1 MCSEKYKNVLNFI
14 SSGKVCGYRKDSHTR
29 KKEENNENKKNN
41 GRYSGNGNGC
51 VCIGIN
57 PVFAAGEIGIS
68 AEKVSAKA
76 GAEFTLAVSIKDVPS
91 TGVGGCEFSLA
102 YDSSIVTV
110 TGVTA
115 GTIAQTGAD
124 DQESAFAGEAPSF
137 DSNFSAAGVIDVIYS
152 TGLTDSAYMVKQ
164 DGVFLTITGTVNE
177 SAKAGDVSDFK
188 IQPIDRETTPG
199 SGTKNDQIVFASI
212 AEDGTVSNYDTVVS
226 DGSVTVVGDSETTT
240 AVTTTTDSESTTTV
254 TKDTT
259 VTGDTTTGTEDD
271 VNYGDAN
278 LDGKVDLT
286 DAIVLNK
293 YLAKLITA
301 SEQAVKNMNVY
312 LDENVD
318 ENDTTYLMKFV
329 LNMEGYQNLPII
341 PEA

>member
-1 MCSEKYKNVLNFI
+1 MKTK
-14 SSGKVCGYRKDSHTR
+14 RTMA
-29 KKEENNENKKNN
+29 
-41 GRYSGNGNGC
+41 
-51 VCIGIN
+51 GILAMAMAASALAFN

-76 GAEFTLAVSIKDVPS
+76 GAEFTLAVSLKDVPS

-177 SAKAGDVSDFK
+177 SAKVGDVSDFK

-212 AEDGTVSNYDTVVS
+212 AEDGTVSSYDTVVS
-226 DGSVTVVGDSETTT
+226 DGSVTVVGDGEVTTATTTVSNPTTTETTT
-240 AVTTTTDSESTTTV
+240 GGTV
-254 TKDTT
+254 TDNI
-259 VTGDTTTGTEDD
+259 GD
-271 VNYGDAN
+271 VN
-278 LDGKVDLT
+278 LDGVVDIL
-286 DAIVLNK
+286 DAVMLNK
-293 YLAKLITA
+293 YLAGVVQL
-301 SEQAVKNMNVY
+301 SDQAKRNANCDQRADSANSIG
-312 LDENVD
+312 DE
-318 ENDTTYLMKFV
+318 DTTVLMQFLLSIDDV
-329 LNMEGYQNLPII
+329 SDLPLT
-341 PEA
+341 E

>member
-1 MCSEKYKNVLNFI
+1 MKTK
-14 SSGKVCGYRKDSHTR
+14 RTMA
-29 KKEENNENKKNN
+29 
-41 GRYSGNGNGC
+41 
-51 VCIGIN
+51 GILAMAMAASALAFN

-76 GAEFTLAVSIKDVPS
+76 GAEFTLAVSLKDVPS

-177 SAKAGDVSDFK
+177 SAKVGDVSDF
-188 IQPIDRETTPG
+188 
-199 SGTKNDQIVFASI
+199 KNDQIVFASI
-212 AEDGTVSNYDTVVS
+212 AEDGTVSSYDTVVS

-240 AVTTTTDSESTTTV
+240 AVTTTTGSDSTTTE
-254 TKDTT
+254 TKE
-259 VTGDTTTGTEDD
+259 TTTESESDI
-271 VNYGDAN
+271 NYGDAN

-286 DAIVLNK
+286 DAITLNK
-293 YLAKLITA
+293 YLAGVLTA
-301 SEQAVKNMNVY
+301 SDQAVKNMNVY
-312 LDENVD
+312 LDSNVD
-318 ENDTTYLMKFV
+318 DKDTTYLMKFI
-329 LNMEGYQNLPII
+329 LNVDGYQDLPIT

>member
-1 MCSEKYKNVLNFI
+1 MKTK
-14 SSGKVCGYRKDSHTR
+14 RTMA
-29 KKEENNENKKNN
+29 
-41 GRYSGNGNGC
+41 
-51 VCIGIN
+51 GILAMAMAASALAFN

-76 GAEFTLAVSIKDVPS
+76 GAEFTLAVSLEDVPS
-91 TGVGGCEFSLA
+91 AGVGGCEFSLA
-102 YDSSIVTV
+102 YDSSIITV

-115 GTIAQTGAD
+115 GTVAQTGAD

-137 DSNFSAAGVIDVIYS
+137 DSNFSTAGVIDVIYS

-177 SAKAGDVSDFK
+177 SAKVGDVSEFK

-226 DGSVTVVGDSETTT
+226 DGSVTVVGDSGTGTTT
-240 AVTTTTDSESTTTV
+240 AVTTTTGSESTTTATKETTV
-254 TKDTT
+254 TKDTADT
-259 VTGDTTTGTEDD
+259 KETTTGSEDEA
-271 VNYGDAN
+271 NYGDAN

-286 DAIVLNK
+286 DAVTLNK
-293 YLAKLITA
+293 YLAGLVTA

-312 LDENVD
+312 LDDNVD
-318 ENDTTYLMKFV
+318 EKDTTYLMRFV
-329 LNMEGYQNLPII
+329 LNMEGYQNLPFL
-341 PEA
+341 PED

>member
-1 MCSEKYKNVLNFI
+1 MKTK
-14 SSGKVCGYRKDSHTR
+14 RTMA
-29 KKEENNENKKNN
+29 
-41 GRYSGNGNGC
+41 
-51 VCIGIN
+51 GILAMAMAASALAFN

-76 GAEFTLAVSIKDVPS
+76 GAEFTLAVSLKDVPS

-177 SAKAGDVSDFK
+177 SAKVGDVSDFK

-293 YLAKLITA
+293 YLAKLITP

-318 ENDTTYLMKFV
+318 ESDTTYLMKFV

>member
-1 MCSEKYKNVLNFI
+1 MKTK
-14 SSGKVCGYRKDSHTR
+14 RTMA
-29 KKEENNENKKNN
+29 
-41 GRYSGNGNGC
+41 
-51 VCIGIN
+51 GILAMGMAASALAFN

-76 GAEFTLAVSIKDVPS
+76 GAEFTLAVSLKDVPS

-177 SAKAGDVSDFK
+177 SAKVGDVSDFK

-212 AEDGTVSNYDTVVS
+212 AEDGTVSSYDTVVS
-226 DGSVTVVGDSETTT
+226 DGSVTVVGDGEVTTATTTVSNPTTTETTT
-240 AVTTTTDSESTTTV
+240 GGTV
-254 TKDTT
+254 TDNI
-259 VTGDTTTGTEDD
+259 GD
-271 VNYGDAN
+271 VN
-278 LDGKVDLT
+278 LDGVVDIL
-286 DAIVLNK
+286 DAVMLNK
-293 YLAKLITA
+293 YLAGVVQL
-301 SEQAVKNMNVY
+301 SDQAERNANCDQRADSANSIG
-312 LDENVD
+312 DE
-318 ENDTTYLMKFV
+318 DTTVLMQFLLSIDDV
-329 LNMEGYQNLPII
+329 SDLPLTK
-341 PEA
+341 

>member
-1 MCSEKYKNVLNFI
+1 MKTK
-14 SSGKVCGYRKDSHTR
+14 RTMA
-29 KKEENNENKKNN
+29 
-41 GRYSGNGNGC
+41 
-51 VCIGIN
+51 GILAMAMAASALAFN
-57 PVFAAGEIGIS
+57 PVFAAGGIGIS

-76 GAEFTLAVSIKDVPS
+76 GAEFTLAVSLKDVPS

-115 GTIAQTGAD
+115 GTVAQTGAD

-137 DSNFSAAGVIDVIYS
+137 DSNFSTAGVVDVIYS

-177 SAKAGDVSDFK
+177 SAKVGDVSEFK

-226 DGSVTVVGDSETTT
+226 DGSVIVVGDSETTT
-240 AVTTTTDSESTTTV
+240 AVTTTTGSESTTTATKETTV
-254 TKDTT
+254 TKDTADT
-259 VTGDTTTGTEDD
+259 KETTTGSEDEA
-271 VNYGDAN
+271 NYGDAN

-286 DAIVLNK
+286 DAVILNK
-293 YLAKLITA
+293 YLAGLVTA
-301 SEQAVKNMNVY
+301 SEQAIKNMNVY
-312 LDENVD
+312 LDDNVD
-318 ENDTTYLMKFV
+318 EKDTTYLMRFV
-329 LNMEGYQNLPII
+329 LNMEGYQNLPFLS
-341 PEA
+341 ED

>member
-1 MCSEKYKNVLNFI
+1 MKTK
-14 SSGKVCGYRKDSHTR
+14 RTMA
-29 KKEENNENKKNN
+29 
-41 GRYSGNGNGC
+41 
-51 VCIGIN
+51 GILAMAMAASALAFN

-76 GAEFTLAVSIKDVPS
+76 GAEFTLAVSLKDVPS
-91 TGVGGCEFSLA
+91 AGVGGCEFSLA

-177 SAKAGDVSDFK
+177 SAKVGDVSDFK

-212 AEDGTVSNYDTVVS
+212 AEDGTVSSYDTVVS
-226 DGSVTVVGDSETTT
+226 DGSVTVVGDGEVTTATTTVSNPTTTETTT
-240 AVTTTTDSESTTTV
+240 GGTV
-254 TKDTT
+254 TDNI
-259 VTGDTTTGTEDD
+259 GD
-271 VNYGDAN
+271 VN
-278 LDGKVDLT
+278 LDGVVDIL
-286 DAIVLNK
+286 DAVMLNK
-293 YLAKLITA
+293 YLAGVVQL
-301 SEQAVKNMNVY
+301 SDQAERNANCDQRADSANSIG
-312 LDENVD
+312 DE
-318 ENDTTYLMKFV
+318 DTTVLMQFLLSIDDV
-329 LNMEGYQNLPII
+329 SDLPLT
-341 PEA
+341 E

>member
-1 MCSEKYKNVLNFI
+1 MKTK
-14 SSGKVCGYRKDSHTR
+14 RTMA
-29 KKEENNENKKNN
+29 
-41 GRYSGNGNGC
+41 
-51 VCIGIN
+51 GILAMAMAASALAFN

-76 GAEFTLAVSIKDVPS
+76 GAEFTLAVSLKDVPS

-177 SAKAGDVSDFK
+177 SAKVGDVSDFK

-212 AEDGTVSNYDTVVS
+212 AEDGTVSSYDTVVS
-226 DGSVTVVGDSETTT
+226 DGSVTVVGDGEVTTATTTVSNPTTTETTT
-240 AVTTTTDSESTTTV
+240 GGTV
-254 TKDTT
+254 TDNI
-259 VTGDTTTGTEDD
+259 GD
-271 VNYGDAN
+271 VN
-278 LDGKVDLT
+278 LDGVVDVL
-286 DAIVLNK
+286 DAVMLNK
-293 YLAKLITA
+293 YLAGVVQL
-301 SEQAVKNMNVY
+301 SDQALRNANCNQTTESANSVG
-312 LDENVD
+312 DE
-318 ENDTTYLMKFV
+318 DTTSLMEFLLSIV
-329 LNMEGYQNLPII
+329 EDLPVVD
-341 PEA
+341 

>member
-1 MCSEKYKNVLNFI
+1 MKTK
-14 SSGKVCGYRKDSHTR
+14 RTMA
-29 KKEENNENKKNN
+29 
-41 GRYSGNGNGC
+41 
-51 VCIGIN
+51 GILAMAMAASALAFN
-57 PVFAAGEIGIS
+57 PVFAAGGIGIS

-76 GAEFTLAVSIKDVPS
+76 GAEFTLAVSLKDVPS

-115 GTIAQTGAD
+115 GTVAQTGAD
-124 DQESAFAGEAPSF
+124 DQESVFAGEAPSF
-137 DSNFSAAGVIDVIYS
+137 DSNFSTAGVIDVIYS

-177 SAKAGDVSDFK
+177 SAKVGDVSEFK

-226 DGSVTVVGDSETTT
+226 DGSVIVVGDSETTT
-240 AVTTTTDSESTTTV
+240 AVTTTTGSESTTTATKETTV
-254 TKDTT
+254 TKDTA
-259 VTGDTTTGTEDD
+259 DIKETTTGSEDEA
-271 VNYGDAN
+271 NYGDAN

-286 DAIVLNK
+286 DAVILNK
-293 YLAKLITA
+293 YLAGLVTA

-312 LDENVD
+312 LDDNVD
-318 ENDTTYLMKFV
+318 EKDTTYLMRFV
-329 LNMEGYQNLPII
+329 LNMEGYQNLPFLS
-341 PEA
+341 ED

>member
-1 MCSEKYKNVLNFI
+1 MKTK
-14 SSGKVCGYRKDSHTR
+14 RTMA
-29 KKEENNENKKNN
+29 
-41 GRYSGNGNGC
+41 
-51 VCIGIN
+51 GILAMAMAASALAFN

-76 GAEFTLAVSIKDVPS
+76 GAEFTLSVSLKDVPS

-124 DQESAFAGEAPSF
+124 DQESAFSGEAPSF
-137 DSNFSAAGVIDVIYS
+137 DSNFSTAGVIDVIYS

-177 SAKAGDVSDFK
+177 SAKVGDVSEFK
-188 IQPIDRETTPG
+188 VQPIDRETTPG

-212 AEDGTVSNYDTVVS
+212 AEDGTVSSYDTVVS
-226 DGSVTVVGDSETTT
+226 NGSVTVIGDSETTT
-240 AVTTTTDSESTTTV
+240 VTTTGAATTTTE
-254 TKDTT
+254 TK
-259 VTGDTTTGTEDD
+259 TTTTEEEGA

-278 LDGKVDLT
+278 LDGVVDLL
-286 DAIVLNK
+286 DAITLNK
-293 YLAKLITA
+293 YLAGVITP
-301 SEQAVKNMNVY
+301 SDQAMKNMNVY
-312 LDENVD
+312 KPADTGVD
-318 ENDTTYLMKFV
+318 EDDTTTLMKFV
-329 LNMEGYQNLPII
+329 LNDIEELPVNS
-341 PEA
+341 EE

>member
-1 MCSEKYKNVLNFI
+1 MKTK
-14 SSGKVCGYRKDSHTR
+14 RTMA
-29 KKEENNENKKNN
+29 
-41 GRYSGNGNGC
+41 
-51 VCIGIN
+51 GILAMAMAASALAFN

-76 GAEFTLAVSIKDVPS
+76 GAEFTLAVSLKDVPS

-177 SAKAGDVSDFK
+177 SAKVGDVSEFK

-212 AEDGTVSNYDTVVS
+212 AEDGTVSSYDTVVS
-226 DGSVTVVGDSETTT
+226 DGSVTVIGDGEVTTATTTVSNPTTTETTT
-240 AVTTTTDSESTTTV
+240 GGTV
-254 TKDTT
+254 TDNI
-259 VTGDTTTGTEDD
+259 GD
-271 VNYGDAN
+271 VN
-278 LDGKVDLT
+278 LDGVVDIL
-286 DAIVLNK
+286 DAVMLNK
-293 YLAKLITA
+293 YLAGVVQL
-301 SEQAVKNMNVY
+301 SDQAERNANCDQRADSANSIG
-312 LDENVD
+312 DE
-318 ENDTTYLMKFV
+318 DTTVLMQFLLSIDDV
-329 LNMEGYQNLPII
+329 LDLPLT
-341 PEA
+341 E

>member
-1 MCSEKYKNVLNFI
+1 MKTK
-14 SSGKVCGYRKDSHTR
+14 RTMA
-29 KKEENNENKKNN
+29 
-41 GRYSGNGNGC
+41 
-51 VCIGIN
+51 GILAMAMAASALAFN
-57 PVFAAGEIGIS
+57 PVFAAGGIGIS

-76 GAEFTLAVSIKDVPS
+76 GAEFTLAVSLKDVPS

-115 GTIAQTGAD
+115 GTVAQTGAD
-124 DQESAFAGEAPSF
+124 DQESVFAGEAPSF
-137 DSNFSAAGVIDVIYS
+137 DSNFSTAGVIDVIYS

-177 SAKAGDVSDFK
+177 SAKVGDVSEFK

-240 AVTTTTDSESTTTV
+240 AVTTTTGSESTTTATKETTV
-254 TKDTT
+254 TKDTADT
-259 VTGDTTTGTEDD
+259 KETTTGSEDEA
-271 VNYGDAN
+271 NYGDAN

-286 DAIVLNK
+286 DAVILNK
-293 YLAKLITA
+293 YLAGLVTA
-301 SEQAVKNMNVY
+301 SEQAIKNMNVY
-312 LDENVD
+312 LDDNVD
-318 ENDTTYLMKFV
+318 EKDTTYLMRFV
-329 LNMEGYQNLPII
+329 LNMEGYQNLPFLS
-341 PEA
+341 ED

>member
-1 MCSEKYKNVLNFI
+1 MKTKRI
-14 SSGKVCGYRKDSHTR
+14 MA
-29 KKEENNENKKNN
+29 
-41 GRYSGNGNGC
+41 
-51 VCIGIN
+51 GILAMAMAASALAFN
-57 PVFAAGEIGIS
+57 PVFAAGGIGIS

-76 GAEFTLAVSIKDVPS
+76 GAEFTLAVSLKDVPS

-115 GTIAQTGAD
+115 GTVAQTGAD
-124 DQESAFAGEAPSF
+124 DQESVFAGEAPSF
-137 DSNFSAAGVIDVIYS
+137 DSNFSTAGVVDVIYS

-177 SAKAGDVSDFK
+177 SAKVGDVSEFK

-240 AVTTTTDSESTTTV
+240 AVTTTTGSESTTTATKETTV
-254 TKDTT
+254 TKDTADT
-259 VTGDTTTGTEDD
+259 KETTTGSEDEA
-271 VNYGDAN
+271 NYGDAN

-286 DAIVLNK
+286 DAVTLNK
-293 YLAKLITA
+293 YLAGLVTA
-301 SEQAVKNMNVY
+301 SEQAIKNMNVY
-312 LDENVD
+312 LDDNVD
-318 ENDTTYLMKFV
+318 EKDTTYLMRFV
-329 LNMEGYQNLPII
+329 LNMEGYQNLPFLS
-341 PEA
+341 ED

>member
-1 MCSEKYKNVLNFI
+1 MKTK
-14 SSGKVCGYRKDSHTR
+14 RTMA
-29 KKEENNENKKNN
+29 
-41 GRYSGNGNGC
+41 
-51 VCIGIN
+51 GILAMAMAASALAFN
-57 PVFAAGEIGIS
+57 PVFAAGGIGIS

-76 GAEFTLAVSIKDVPS
+76 GAEFTLAVSLKDVPS

-115 GTIAQTGAD
+115 GTVAQTGAD
-124 DQESAFAGEAPSF
+124 DQESVFAGEAPSF
-137 DSNFSAAGVIDVIYS
+137 DNNFSTAGVIDVIYS

-177 SAKAGDVSDFK
+177 SAKVGDVSEFK

-240 AVTTTTDSESTTTV
+240 AVTTTTGSESTTTATKETTV
-254 TKDTT
+254 TKDTADT
-259 VTGDTTTGTEDD
+259 KETTTGSEDEA
-271 VNYGDAN
+271 NYGDAN

-286 DAIVLNK
+286 DAVTLNK
-293 YLAKLITA
+293 YLAGLVTA

-312 LDENVD
+312 LDDNVD
-318 ENDTTYLMKFV
+318 EKDTTYLMKFI
-329 LNMEGYQNLPII
+329 LNMEGYQNLPFL
-341 PEA
+341 PED

>member
-1 MCSEKYKNVLNFI
+1 MKTK
-14 SSGKVCGYRKDSHTR
+14 RTMA
-29 KKEENNENKKNN
+29 
-41 GRYSGNGNGC
+41 
-51 VCIGIN
+51 GILAMAMAASALEFN
-57 PVFAAGEIGIS
+57 PVFAAGGIGIS

-76 GAEFTLAVSIKDVPS
+76 GAEFTLAVSLKDVPS

-115 GTIAQTGAD
+115 GTVAQTGAD
-124 DQESAFAGEAPSF
+124 DQESVFAGEAPSF
-137 DSNFSAAGVIDVIYS
+137 DSNFSTAGVIDVIYS

-177 SAKAGDVSDFK
+177 SAKVGDVSEFK

-240 AVTTTTDSESTTTV
+240 AVTTTTDSESTTTATKETTV
-254 TKDTT
+254 TKDTADT
-259 VTGDTTTGTEDD
+259 KETTTGSEDEA
-271 VNYGDAN
+271 NYGDAN

-286 DAIVLNK
+286 DAVTLNK
-293 YLAKLITA
+293 YLAGLVTA

-312 LDENVD
+312 LDDNVD
-318 ENDTTYLMKFV
+318 ETDTTYLMKFI
-329 LNMEGYQNLPII
+329 LNMEGYQNLPFL
-341 PEA
+341 PED

>member
-1 MCSEKYKNVLNFI
+1 MKTK
-14 SSGKVCGYRKDSHTR
+14 RTMA
-29 KKEENNENKKNN
+29 
-41 GRYSGNGNGC
+41 
-51 VCIGIN
+51 GILAMAMAASALAFN
-57 PVFAAGEIGIS
+57 PVFAAGGIGIS

-76 GAEFTLAVSIKDVPS
+76 GAEFTLAVSLKDVPS

-115 GTIAQTGAD
+115 GTVAQTGAD

-137 DSNFSAAGVIDVIYS
+137 DSNFSTAGVIDVIYS

-177 SAKAGDVSDFK
+177 SAKVGDVSEFK

-240 AVTTTTDSESTTTV
+240 VVTTTTGSESTTTATKETTV
-254 TKDTT
+254 TKDTADT
-259 VTGDTTTGTEDD
+259 KETTTGSEDEA
-271 VNYGDAN
+271 NYGDAN

-286 DAIVLNK
+286 DSVILNK
-293 YLAKLITA
+293 YLAGLVTA

-312 LDENVD
+312 LDDNVD
-318 ENDTTYLMKFV
+318 EKDTTYLMRFV
-329 LNMEGYQNLPII
+329 LNMEGYQNLPFLS
-341 PEA
+341 ED

>member
-1 MCSEKYKNVLNFI
+1 MKTK
-14 SSGKVCGYRKDSHTR
+14 RTMA
-29 KKEENNENKKNN
+29 
-41 GRYSGNGNGC
+41 
-51 VCIGIN
+51 GILAMAMAASALAFN
-57 PVFAAGEIGIS
+57 PVFAAGGIGIS

-76 GAEFTLAVSIKDVPS
+76 GAEFTLAVSPKDVPS

-115 GTIAQTGAD
+115 GTVAQTGAD
-124 DQESAFAGEAPSF
+124 DQESVFAGEAPSF
-137 DSNFSAAGVIDVIYS
+137 DSNFSTAGVIDVIYS

-177 SAKAGDVSDFK
+177 SAKVGDVSEFK

-240 AVTTTTDSESTTTV
+240 VVTTTTGSESTTTATKETTV
-254 TKDTT
+254 TKDTADT
-259 VTGDTTTGTEDD
+259 KETTTGSEDEA
-271 VNYGDAN
+271 NYGDAN

-286 DAIVLNK
+286 DAVILNK
-293 YLAKLITA
+293 YLAGLVTA

-312 LDENVD
+312 LDDNVD
-318 ENDTTYLMKFV
+318 EKDTTYLMRFV
-329 LNMEGYQNLPII
+329 LNMEGYQNLPFLS
-341 PEA
+341 ED

>member
-1 MCSEKYKNVLNFI
+1 MKTK
-14 SSGKVCGYRKDSHTR
+14 RTMA
-29 KKEENNENKKNN
+29 
-41 GRYSGNGNGC
+41 
-51 VCIGIN
+51 GILAMAMAASALAFN
-57 PVFAAGEIGIS
+57 PVFAAGGIGIS

-76 GAEFTLAVSIKDVPS
+76 GAEFTLAVSLKDVPS

-115 GTIAQTGAD
+115 GTVAQTGAD
-124 DQESAFAGEAPSF
+124 DQESVFAGEAPSF
-137 DSNFSAAGVIDVIYS
+137 DSNFSTAGVIDVIYS

-177 SAKAGDVSDFK
+177 SAKVGDVSEFK

-240 AVTTTTDSESTTTV
+240 AVTTTTGSESTTTATKETTV
-254 TKDTT
+254 TKDTADT
-259 VTGDTTTGTEDD
+259 KETTTGSEDEA
-271 VNYGDAN
+271 NYGDAN

-286 DAIVLNK
+286 DAVTLNK
-293 YLAKLITA
+293 YLAGLVTA

-312 LDENVD
+312 LDDNVD
-318 ENDTTYLMKFV
+318 EKDTTYLMRFV
-329 LNMEGYQNLPII
+329 LNMEGYQNLPFL
-341 PEA
+341 PED

>member
-1 MCSEKYKNVLNFI
+1 MKTK
-14 SSGKVCGYRKDSHTR
+14 RTMA
-29 KKEENNENKKNN
+29 
-41 GRYSGNGNGC
+41 
-51 VCIGIN
+51 GILAMAMVASALAFN
-57 PVFAAGEIGIS
+57 PVFAAGGIGIS

-76 GAEFTLAVSIKDVPS
+76 GAEFTLAVSLKDVPS

-115 GTIAQTGAD
+115 GTVAQTGAD
-124 DQESAFAGEAPSF
+124 DQESVFAGEAPSF
-137 DSNFSAAGVIDVIYS
+137 DSNFSTAGVIDVIYS

-177 SAKAGDVSDFK
+177 SAKVGDVSEFK

-212 AEDGTVSNYDTVVS
+212 AEDETVSNYDTVVS

-240 AVTTTTDSESTTTV
+240 AVTTTTGSESTTTV
-254 TKDTT
+254 TKETT
-259 VTGDTTTGTEDD
+259 VTKDTADTKETTTGSEDEA
-271 VNYGDAN
+271 NYGDAN

-286 DAIVLNK
+286 DAVTLNK
-293 YLAKLITA
+293 YLAGLVTA
-301 SEQAVKNMNVY
+301 SEQAIKNMNVY
-312 LDENVD
+312 LDDNVD
-318 ENDTTYLMKFV
+318 EKDTTYLMKFI
-329 LNMEGYQNLPII
+329 LNMEGYQNLPFL
-341 PEA
+341 PED

>member
-1 MCSEKYKNVLNFI
+1 MKTK
-14 SSGKVCGYRKDSHTR
+14 RTMA
-29 KKEENNENKKNN
+29 
-41 GRYSGNGNGC
+41 
-51 VCIGIN
+51 GILAMAMAASALAFN

-76 GAEFTLAVSIKDVPS
+76 GAEFTLAVSLKDVPS

-177 SAKAGDVSDFK
+177 SAKVGDVSEFK

-212 AEDGTVSNYDTVVS
+212 AEDGTVSSYDTVVS
-226 DGSVTVVGDSETTT
+226 DGSVTVIGDGEVTTATTTVSNPTTTETTT
-240 AVTTTTDSESTTTV
+240 GGTV
-254 TKDTT
+254 TDNI
-259 VTGDTTTGTEDD
+259 GD
-271 VNYGDAN
+271 VN
-278 LDGKVDLT
+278 LDGVVDIL
-286 DAIVLNK
+286 DAVMLNK
-293 YLAKLITA
+293 YLAGVVQL
-301 SEQAVKNMNVY
+301 SDQAERNANCDQRADSANSIG
-312 LDENVD
+312 DE
-318 ENDTTYLMKFV
+318 DTTVLMQFLLSIDDV
-329 LNMEGYQNLPII
+329 SDLPLT
-341 PEA
+341 E

>member
-1 MCSEKYKNVLNFI
+1 MKTK
-14 SSGKVCGYRKDSHTR
+14 RTMA
-29 KKEENNENKKNN
+29 
-41 GRYSGNGNGC
+41 
-51 VCIGIN
+51 GILAMAMAASALAFN

-76 GAEFTLAVSIKDVPS
+76 GAEFTLAVSLKDVPS

-152 TGLTDSAYMVKQ
+152 TGLADSAYMVKQ

-177 SAKAGDVSDFK
+177 SAKVGDVSDFK

-212 AEDGTVSNYDTVVS
+212 AEDGTVSSYDTVVS
-226 DGSVTVVGDSETTT
+226 NGSVTVVGDSETTT
-240 AVTTTTDSESTTTV
+240 AVTTTTGSDSTTTE
-254 TKDTT
+254 TKE
-259 VTGDTTTGTEDD
+259 TTTESESDI
-271 VNYGDAN
+271 NYGDAN

-286 DAIVLNK
+286 DAITLNK
-293 YLAKLITA
+293 YLAGVLTA
-301 SEQAVKNMNVY
+301 SDQAVKNMNVY
-312 LDENVD
+312 LDSNVD
-318 ENDTTYLMKFV
+318 DKDTTYLMKFI
-329 LNMEGYQNLPII
+329 LNVDGYQDLPIT

>member
-1 MCSEKYKNVLNFI
+1 MKTK
-14 SSGKVCGYRKDSHTR
+14 RTMA
-29 KKEENNENKKNN
+29 
-41 GRYSGNGNGC
+41 
-51 VCIGIN
+51 GILAMAMAASALAFN
-57 PVFAAGEIGIS
+57 PVFAAGGIGIS

-76 GAEFTLAVSIKDVPS
+76 GAEFTLAVSLKDVPS

-115 GTIAQTGAD
+115 GTVAQTGAD
-124 DQESAFAGEAPSF
+124 DQESVFAGEAPSF
-137 DSNFSAAGVIDVIYS
+137 DSNFSTAGVVDVIYS

-177 SAKAGDVSDFK
+177 SAKVGDVSEFK

-240 AVTTTTDSESTTTV
+240 AVTTTTGSESTTTATKETTV
-254 TKDTT
+254 TKDTADT
-259 VTGDTTTGTEDD
+259 KETTTGSEDEA
-271 VNYGDAN
+271 NYGDAN

-286 DAIVLNK
+286 DAVTLNK
-293 YLAKLITA
+293 YLAGLVTA

-312 LDENVD
+312 LDDNVD
-318 ENDTTYLMKFV
+318 ETDTTYLMKFI
-329 LNMEGYQNLPII
+329 LNMEGYQNLPFL
-341 PEA
+341 PED

>member
-1 MCSEKYKNVLNFI
+1 MKTK
-14 SSGKVCGYRKDSHTR
+14 RTMA
-29 KKEENNENKKNN
+29 
-41 GRYSGNGNGC
+41 
-51 VCIGIN
+51 GILAMAMAASALAFN

-76 GAEFTLAVSIKDVPS
+76 GAEFTLAVSLKDVPS
-91 TGVGGCEFSLA
+91 TGVGGCEFSL
-102 YDSSIVTV
+102 
-110 TGVTA
+110 
-115 GTIAQTGAD
+115 AD

-177 SAKAGDVSDFK
+177 SAKVGDVSDFK

-212 AEDGTVSNYDTVVS
+212 AEDGTVSSYDTVVS

-240 AVTTTTDSESTTTV
+240 AVTTTTGSDSTTTE
-254 TKDTT
+254 TKE
-259 VTGDTTTGTEDD
+259 TTTESESDI
-271 VNYGDAN
+271 NYGDAN

-286 DAIVLNK
+286 DAITLNK
-293 YLAKLITA
+293 YLAGVLTA
-301 SEQAVKNMNVY
+301 SDQAVKNMNVY
-312 LDENVD
+312 LDSNVD
-318 ENDTTYLMKFV
+318 DKDTTYLMKFI
-329 LNMEGYQNLPII
+329 LNVDGYQDLPIT

>member
-1 MCSEKYKNVLNFI
+1 MKTK
-14 SSGKVCGYRKDSHTR
+14 RTMA
-29 KKEENNENKKNN
+29 
-41 GRYSGNGNGC
+41 
-51 VCIGIN
+51 GILAMAMAASALAFN

-76 GAEFTLAVSIKDVPS
+76 GAEFTLAVSLKDVPS

-124 DQESAFAGEAPSF
+124 DQESAFAGAAPSF

-177 SAKAGDVSDFK
+177 SAKVGDVSDFK

-199 SGTKNDQIVFASI
+199 SGTKNNQIVFASI
-212 AEDGTVSNYDTVVS
+212 AEDGTVSSYDTVVS
-226 DGSVTVVGDSETTT
+226 DGSVTVIGDGEVTTATTTVSNPTTTETTT
-240 AVTTTTDSESTTTV
+240 GGTV
-254 TKDTT
+254 TDNI
-259 VTGDTTTGTEDD
+259 GD
-271 VNYGDAN
+271 VN
-278 LDGKVDLT
+278 LDGVVDIL
-286 DAIVLNK
+286 DAVMLNK
-293 YLAKLITA
+293 YLAGVVQL
-301 SEQAVKNMNVY
+301 SDQAERNANCDQRADSANSIG
-312 LDENVD
+312 DE
-318 ENDTTYLMKFV
+318 DTTVLMQFLLSIDDV
-329 LNMEGYQNLPII
+329 SDLPLT
-341 PEA
+341 E

>member
-1 MCSEKYKNVLNFI
+1 MKTK
-14 SSGKVCGYRKDSHTR
+14 RTMA
-29 KKEENNENKKNN
+29 
-41 GRYSGNGNGC
+41 
-51 VCIGIN
+51 GILAMAMAASALAFN
-57 PVFAAGEIGIS
+57 PVFAAGGIGIS

-76 GAEFTLAVSIKDVPS
+76 GAEFTLAVSLKDVPS

-115 GTIAQTGAD
+115 GTVAQTGAD
-124 DQESAFAGEAPSF
+124 DQESVFAGEAPSF
-137 DSNFSAAGVIDVIYS
+137 DSNFSTAGVIDVIYS

-164 DGVFLTITGTVNE
+164 DGVFLTIAGTVNE
-177 SAKAGDVSDFK
+177 SAKVGDVSEFK

-226 DGSVTVVGDSETTT
+226 DGSVIVVGDSETTT
-240 AVTTTTDSESTTTV
+240 AVTTTTGSESTTTATKETTV
-254 TKDTT
+254 TKDTADT
-259 VTGDTTTGTEDD
+259 KETTTGSEDEA
-271 VNYGDAN
+271 NYGDAN

-286 DAIVLNK
+286 DAVILNK
-293 YLAKLITA
+293 YLAGLVTA

-312 LDENVD
+312 LDDNVD
-318 ENDTTYLMKFV
+318 EKDTTYLMRFV
-329 LNMEGYQNLPII
+329 LNMEGYQNLPFLS
-341 PEA
+341 ED

>member
-1 MCSEKYKNVLNFI
+1 MKTK
-14 SSGKVCGYRKDSHTR
+14 RTMA
-29 KKEENNENKKNN
+29 
-41 GRYSGNGNGC
+41 
-51 VCIGIN
+51 GILAMAMAASALAFN

-76 GAEFTLAVSIKDVPS
+76 GAEFTLAVSLKDVPS

-115 GTIAQTGAD
+115 GTVAQTGAD
-124 DQESAFAGEAPSF
+124 DQESVFAGEAPSF
-137 DSNFSAAGVIDVIYS
+137 DSNFSTAGVIDVIYS

-177 SAKAGDVSDFK
+177 SAKVGDVSEFK

-226 DGSVTVVGDSETTT
+226 DGSVIVVGDSETTT
-240 AVTTTTDSESTTTV
+240 AVTTTTGSESTTTATKETTV
-254 TKDTT
+254 TKDTADT
-259 VTGDTTTGTEDD
+259 KETTTGSEDEA
-271 VNYGDAN
+271 NYGDAN

-286 DAIVLNK
+286 DAVTLNK
-293 YLAKLITA
+293 YLAGLVTA

-312 LDENVD
+312 LDDNVD
-318 ENDTTYLMKFV
+318 ETDTTYLMKFI
-329 LNMEGYQNLPII
+329 LNMEGYQNLPFL
-341 PEA
+341 PED

>member
-1 MCSEKYKNVLNFI
+1 MKTK
-14 SSGKVCGYRKDSHTR
+14 RTMA
-29 KKEENNENKKNN
+29 
-41 GRYSGNGNGC
+41 
-51 VCIGIN
+51 GILAMAMAASALAFN
-57 PVFAAGEIGIS
+57 PVFAAGGIGIS

-76 GAEFTLAVSIKDVPS
+76 GAEFTLAVSLKDVPS

-115 GTIAQTGAD
+115 GTVAQTGAD
-124 DQESAFAGEAPSF
+124 DQESVFAGEAPSF
-137 DSNFSAAGVIDVIYS
+137 DSNFSTAGVIDVIYS

-177 SAKAGDVSDFK
+177 SAKVGDVSEFK

-226 DGSVTVVGDSETTT
+226 DGSVIVVGDSETTT
-240 AVTTTTDSESTTTV
+240 AVTTTTGSESTTTATKETTV
-254 TKDTT
+254 TKDTADT
-259 VTGDTTTGTEDD
+259 KETTTGSEDEA
-271 VNYGDAN
+271 NYGDAN

-286 DAIVLNK
+286 DAVTLNK
-293 YLAKLITA
+293 YLAGLVTA

-312 LDENVD
+312 LDDNVD
-318 ENDTTYLMKFV
+318 ETDTTYLMKFI
-329 LNMEGYQNLPII
+329 LNMEGYQNLPFL
-341 PEA
+341 PED

>member
-1 MCSEKYKNVLNFI
+1 MKTK
-14 SSGKVCGYRKDSHTR
+14 RTMA
-29 KKEENNENKKNN
+29 
-41 GRYSGNGNGC
+41 
-51 VCIGIN
+51 GILAMAMAASALAFN

-76 GAEFTLAVSIKDVPS
+76 GAEFTLAVSLKDVPS

-137 DSNFSAAGVIDVIYS
+137 DSNFSAAGVIDVIY
-152 TGLTDSAYMVKQ
+152 
-164 DGVFLTITGTVNE
+164 TGTVNE
-177 SAKAGDVSDFK
+177 SAKVGDVSDFK

-212 AEDGTVSNYDTVVS
+212 AEDGTVSSYDTVVS

-240 AVTTTTDSESTTTV
+240 AVTTTTGSDSTTTE
-254 TKDTT
+254 TKE
-259 VTGDTTTGTEDD
+259 TTTESESDI
-271 VNYGDAN
+271 NYGDAN

-286 DAIVLNK
+286 DAITLNK
-293 YLAKLITA
+293 YLAGVLTA
-301 SEQAVKNMNVY
+301 SDQAVKNMNVY
-312 LDENVD
+312 LDSNVD
-318 ENDTTYLMKFV
+318 DKDTTYLMKFI
-329 LNMEGYQNLPII
+329 LNVDGYQDLPIT

>member
-1 MCSEKYKNVLNFI
+1 MKTK
-14 SSGKVCGYRKDSHTR
+14 RTMA
-29 KKEENNENKKNN
+29 
-41 GRYSGNGNGC
+41 
-51 VCIGIN
+51 GILAMAMAASALAFN
-57 PVFAAGEIGIS
+57 PVFAAGGIGIS

-76 GAEFTLAVSIKDVPS
+76 GAEFTLAVSLKDVPS

-115 GTIAQTGAD
+115 GTVAQTGAD

-137 DSNFSAAGVIDVIYS
+137 DSNFSTAGVIDVIYS

-177 SAKAGDVSDFK
+177 SAKVGDVSEFK

-240 AVTTTTDSESTTTV
+240 VVTTTTGSESTTTATKETTV
-254 TKDTT
+254 TKDTADT
-259 VTGDTTTGTEDD
+259 KETTTGSEDEA
-271 VNYGDAN
+271 NYGDAN

-286 DAIVLNK
+286 DAVILNK
-293 YLAKLITA
+293 YLAGLVTA

-312 LDENVD
+312 LDDNVD
-318 ENDTTYLMKFV
+318 EKDTTYLMRFV
-329 LNMEGYQNLPII
+329 LNMEGYQNLPFLS
-341 PEA
+341 ED

>member
-1 MCSEKYKNVLNFI
+1 MKTK
-14 SSGKVCGYRKDSHTR
+14 RTMA
-29 KKEENNENKKNN
+29 
-41 GRYSGNGNGC
+41 
-51 VCIGIN
+51 GILAMAMAASALAFN

-76 GAEFTLAVSIKDVPS
+76 GAEFTLAVSLKDVPS

-115 GTIAQTGAD
+115 GTVAQTGAD
-124 DQESAFAGEAPSF
+124 DQESVFAGEAPSF
-137 DSNFSAAGVIDVIYS
+137 DSNFSTAGVIDVIYS

-177 SAKAGDVSDFK
+177 SAKVGDVSEFK

-226 DGSVTVVGDSETTT
+226 DGSVIVVGDSETTT
-240 AVTTTTDSESTTTV
+240 AVTTTTDSESTTTATKETTV
-254 TKDTT
+254 TKDTADT
-259 VTGDTTTGTEDD
+259 KETTTGSEDEA
-271 VNYGDAN
+271 NYGDAN

-286 DAIVLNK
+286 DAVTLNK
-293 YLAKLITA
+293 YLAGLVTA

-312 LDENVD
+312 LDDNVD
-318 ENDTTYLMKFV
+318 ETDTTYLMKFI
-329 LNMEGYQNLPII
+329 LNMEGYQNLPFL
-341 PEA
+341 PED

>member
-1 MCSEKYKNVLNFI
+1 MKTK
-14 SSGKVCGYRKDSHTR
+14 RTMA
-29 KKEENNENKKNN
+29 
-41 GRYSGNGNGC
+41 
-51 VCIGIN
+51 GILAMAMAASALAFN

-68 AEKVSAKA
+68 AEKVPAKA
-76 GAEFTLAVSIKDVPS
+76 GAEFTLAVSLKDVPS

-115 GTIAQTGAD
+115 GTVAQTGAD
-124 DQESAFAGEAPSF
+124 DQESVFAGEAPSF
-137 DSNFSAAGVIDVIYS
+137 DSNFSTAGVIDVIYS

-177 SAKAGDVSDFK
+177 SAKVGDVSEFK

-240 AVTTTTDSESTTTV
+240 AVTTTTGSESTTTATKETTV
-254 TKDTT
+254 TKDTADT
-259 VTGDTTTGTEDD
+259 KETTTGSEDEA
-271 VNYGDAN
+271 NYGDAN

-286 DAIVLNK
+286 DAVTLNK
-293 YLAKLITA
+293 YLAGLVTA
-301 SEQAVKNMNVY
+301 SEQAIKNMNVY
-312 LDENVD
+312 LDDNVD
-318 ENDTTYLMKFV
+318 EKDTTYLMKFI
-329 LNMEGYQNLPII
+329 LNMEGYQNLPFL
-341 PEA
+341 PED

>member
-1 MCSEKYKNVLNFI
+1 MKTK
-14 SSGKVCGYRKDSHTR
+14 RTMA
-29 KKEENNENKKNN
+29 
-41 GRYSGNGNGC
+41 
-51 VCIGIN
+51 GILAMAMAASALAFN

-76 GAEFTLAVSIKDVPS
+76 GAEFTLAVSLKDVPS
-91 TGVGGCEFSLA
+91 AGVGGCEFSLA

-177 SAKAGDVSDFK
+177 SAKVGDVSDFK

-212 AEDGTVSNYDTVVS
+212 AEDGTVSSYDTVVS
-226 DGSVTVVGDSETTT
+226 DGSVTVVGDGAVTTATTTVSNPTTTETTT
-240 AVTTTTDSESTTTV
+240 GGTV
-254 TKDTT
+254 TDNI
-259 VTGDTTTGTEDD
+259 GD
-271 VNYGDAN
+271 VN
-278 LDGKVDLT
+278 LDGVVDIL
-286 DAIVLNK
+286 DAVMLNK
-293 YLAKLITA
+293 YLAGVVQL
-301 SEQAVKNMNVY
+301 SDQALRNANCNQTTDSANSVG
-312 LDENVD
+312 DE
-318 ENDTTYLMKFV
+318 DTTSLMEFLLSIV
-329 LNMEGYQNLPII
+329 EDLPVVD
-341 PEA
+341 